1 MVYPISTTSNS
12 PTPPASSPIAD
23 LVEHYPQVN
32 LPAQHQVFSQGQV
45 CENYIVVTAGKVKV
59 FARSEDGREIVLYR
73 IQPGEVC
80 VLTTSCLM
88 GNARYSAEGVT
99 ETEVTAH
106 IISQTEFNKLLA
118 SSEPFRQ
125 FVFHNFGHRLS
136 DLMLQI
142 EQIAFDSI
150 EKRICQFI
158 CQHADSLQTLH
169 TTHQAIAEEIG
180 SAREVVSRC
189 LKKLEKQGIVELHR
203 GSIKLLRPEA
213 LG

>member
-1 MVYPISTTSNS
+1 MVHSVSSTPNNS
-12 PTPPASSPIAD
+12 TQLTSSPIAD
-23 LVEHYPQVN
+23 LVEHYPQVT

-88 GNARYSAEGVT
+88 GNARYSAEGIT

-106 IISQTEFNKLLA
+106 IISQAEFNKLLA
-118 SSEPFRQ
+118 SSEEFRQ

-158 CQHADSLQTLH
+158 CQHKDQNNTLN

-189 LKKLEKQGIVELHR
+189 LKKLEKQGVVELHR
-203 GSIKLLRPEA
+203 GSIKLLQPEA
-213 LG
+213 LS

>member
-1 MVYPISTTSNS
+1 MVNPLSSQPNEST
-12 PTPPASSPIAD
+12 AIAGD
-23 LVEHYPQVN
+23 LIAQLIEHYPAVS

-106 IISQTEFNKLLA
+106 IISQAEFNKLLA
-118 SSEPFRQ
+118 SSEEFRQ

-150 EKRICQFI
+150 EKRICLFI
-158 CQHADSLQTLH
+158 YQHTDQNNILN

-189 LKKLEKQGIVELHR
+189 LKKLEKQGVVELHR
-203 GSIKLLRPEA
+203 GSIKLLQPEA
-213 LG
+213 LS